1 MRELHRHKSAFT
13 LLEVILA
20 VSLTA
25 IIATMIASAIDYH
38 LRQLTVRR
46 TQIEEAQ
53 IARAVLKQIA
63 DDLRGTVVYRPADF
77 STVEQLSE
85 SFEDVEALIAGEESI
100 DEMEAGE
107 ELESAAN
114 NDLSSSSVVATV
126 PGLFGNDSQLQI
138 DVSRIPR
145 PEEYSLLTDF
155 GDPSEVSTLGDV
167 KTVSYFIVSDPTQFA
182 SSNFA
187 GSFGNATDEVAP
199 STGLARR
206 IIDRAESRW
215 AYENGVGAL
224 IDPNVDVF
232 APEITAIQFAYFDG
246 LEWSTEWDSEQRGGI
261 PVAVEI
267 TLVILPAEK
276 RQFNTRVE
284 MQSTMAQLTNEEV
297 YRLVVHLPS
306 SDPEE
311 LAEFAAG
318 ETEDMES
325 DAAMEGL

>member
-1 MRELHRHKSAFT
+1 MMSLPRHKPGFT
-13 LLEVILA
+13 LLEVVLA
-20 VSLTA
+20 VALTA

-77 STVEQLSE
+77 STVEQLSDT
-85 SFEDVEALIAGEESI
+85 FEGAEALLAGEETI
-100 DEMEAGE
+100 DEMEADE
-107 ELESAAN
+107 ELDSTADS
-114 NDLSSSSVVATV
+114 DLSSSSIAASV
-126 PGLFGNDSQLQI
+126 PGLFGNESQLQI

-145 PEEYSLLTDF
+145 PEEYSLLTEF
-155 GDPSEVSTLGDV
+155 GDPSEIITLGDV
-167 KTVSYFIVSDPTQFA
+167 KTISYFTVSDPQQ
-182 SSNFA
+182 FA
-187 GSFGNATDEVAP
+187 GSNLGQNFGVATDEAAP

-215 AYENGVGAL
+215 ASENGLGAL
-224 IDPNVDVF
+224 IDQNMDVF

-267 TLVILPAEK
+267 TLVILPADK
-276 RQFNTRVE
+276 RQFKTRVE
-284 MQSTMAQLTNEEV
+284 MQSTMAQLTTEDV

-325 DAAMEGL
+325 DAAMGGL